1 MELLVVLC
9 EYLRT
14 LLKCLWTLLEWLIT
28 LLAWFVRCYVWLCLR
43 LVGESRAKSRDRN
56 RAREF
61 PAQHSG
67 LNDEKE
73 F

>member
-1 MELLVVLC
+1 MWLEILWELLEALW
-9 EYLRT
+9 ES
-14 LLKCLWTLLEWLIT
+14 LKTLLEWLTT
-28 LLAWFVRCYVWLCLR
+28 LLAWFVRCSVWLCLR
-43 LVGESRAKSRDRN
+43 LVGEYRSKSRDRN